1 MVTTSRSTTVLAGLA
16 DIRGWQEEFYRDL
29 HQHPELSHQ
38 EHRTAARVAER
49 LRAIGFSVHEGIGG
63 TGVVAVLGNGDGP
76 TVLLRADMD
85 ALPVKKAT
93 GLPYASTTT
102 ATDAAGGE
110 VPVMHAC
117 GHDVHVSCLLG
128 AAQLLAEGAEH
139 WSGTA
144 GALFQPAGEAG
155 RPRPR
160 RPRSSPS
167 AVSLPGPRAMS
178 SQIMR
183 YFSSTSGRTV
193 TRPAPRS
200 WTRSTASSSP
210 NARSP
215 DHQKTPSSNCS
226 SVSR

>member
-1 MVTTSRSTTVLAGLA
+1 MATTSRSTTVLAGLA

-29 HQHPELSHQ
+29 HQHPELSHH

-85 ALPVKKAT
+85 ALPVKEAT

-117 GHDVHVSCLLG
+117 GHDVHVTCLLG
-128 AAQLLAEGAEH
+128 AAQLLAEGP
-139 WSGTA
+139 ST
-144 GALFQPAGEAG
+144 GAAPLWRCFNRPG
-155 RPRPR
+155 RPGDRARGDRGPHR
-160 RPRSSPS
+160 RQYRCRDQEQCHLRSCGTS
-167 AVSLPGPRAMS
+167 AQRQDV
-178 SQIMR
+178 Q
-183 YFSSTSGRTV
+183 
-193 TRPAPRS
+193 
-200 WTRSTASSSP
+200 
-210 NARSP
+210 
-215 DHQKTPSSNCS
+215 
-226 SVSR
+226 